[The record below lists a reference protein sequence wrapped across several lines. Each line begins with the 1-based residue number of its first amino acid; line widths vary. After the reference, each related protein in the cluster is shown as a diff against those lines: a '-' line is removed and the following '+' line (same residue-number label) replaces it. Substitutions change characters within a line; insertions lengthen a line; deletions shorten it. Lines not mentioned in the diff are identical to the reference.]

1 MNDRSKTM
9 IQTVDELIKHLQD
22 RYEPG
27 EQVSYTLYSQADI
40 VEYVSELGVDVVW
53 DDVVDNFDTAIDHAQ
68 ETLNDYLLELVEEY
82 KDNNTD
88 EEIE

>member
-1 MNDRSKTM
+1 M
-9 IQTVDELIKHLQD
+9 IQTVEELIKDLQT
-22 RYEPG
+22 RYEPD

-40 VEYVSELGVDVVW
+40 VEFVSELGVNVVW

-82 KDNNTD
+82 KDNNND
-88 EEIE
+88 EEIG